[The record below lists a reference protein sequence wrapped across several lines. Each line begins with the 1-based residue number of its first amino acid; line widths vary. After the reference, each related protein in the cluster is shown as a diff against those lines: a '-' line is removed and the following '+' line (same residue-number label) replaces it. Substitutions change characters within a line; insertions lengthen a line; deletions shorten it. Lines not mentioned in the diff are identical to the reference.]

1 MNLVRMHDV
10 SVAYDG
16 YEALEK
22 VDLEIGADDFLGVI
36 GPNGGGKTTLVK
48 AILGAVPYTGTI
60 EYAPELFHNGE
71 RLIGYMPQISDFD
84 RAFPISLLEVVLSG
98 LQGRRGFCSR
108 YTKDDRRKALQLLE
122 EAGIPVEYECLV
134 PNIINRAGD
143 GICPV
148 ESLCAD
154 ARTPEECLPRIG
166 EFVRRMREGRGPA
179 PEKSGTEQPDSQKLS

>member
-60 EYAPELFHNGE
+60 EYLRSCSTTG
-71 RLIGYMPQISDFD
+71 
-84 RAFPISLLEVVLSG
+84 SG
-98 LQGRRGFCSR
+98 
-108 YTKDDRRKALQLLE
+108 
-122 EAGIPVEYECLV
+122 
-134 PNIINRAGD
+134 
-143 GICPV
+143 
-148 ESLCAD
+148 
-154 ARTPEECLPRIG
+154 
-166 EFVRRMREGRGPA
+166 
-179 PEKSGTEQPDSQKLS
+179 